1 MNRRVFFISDRT
13 GITAETLGGSLLTQ
27 FPDVQ
32 FTKTFIP
39 FVTDI
44 TSAKSAV
51 KKIIDQTRKDGENP
65 IVFSTLTD
73 PEVLSIIA
81 TSTPNV
87 FDLFGTFISPLELA
101 LDSSSSRTAGK
112 MHGISDTGAYEI
124 RLNALNF
131 TLNHDDGLSPSDF
144 HEADVILMGVSR
156 CGKTPTCLYLSMH
169 YSLKAANYPLTSD
182 DFSTFEI
189 PKVLQDVRDKL
200 YGLTIRPEQLSRIR
214 KERRPDGEYSK
225 INNCRQEVS
234 MAETLFRSEALP
246 FLDTST
252 VSIEEIAATIVQ
264 AMNLH
269 L

>member
-1 MNRRVFFISDRT
+1 MKRRVFFISDRT

-27 FPDVQ
+27 FPNIQ

-44 TSAKSAV
+44 ASARTAV
-51 KKIIDQTRKDGENP
+51 AKIVAHAKAGEEHP

-73 PEVLSIIA
+73 PEIQSIIA
-81 TSTPNV
+81 TSSPNV
-87 FDLFGTFISPLELA
+87 FDLFGTFIAPLESA
-101 LDSSSSRTAGK
+101 LESNSSRTAGK

-144 HEADVILMGVSR
+144 HEADIILMGVSR

-182 DFSTFEI
+182 DFTNFEF
-189 PKVLQDVRDKL
+189 PKALRDLKNKV

-225 INNCRQEVS
+225 ISNCRQEVS
-234 MAETLFRSEALP
+234 MAETLFRSEGLP

-264 AMNLH
+264 AMGLH
-269 L
+269 K

>member
-1 MNRRVFFISDRT
+1 MKRRIFFISDRT

-27 FPDVQ
+27 FPKIH

-44 TSAKSAV
+44 NSAKKAV
-51 KKIIDQTRKDGENP
+51 AKIIDQTKADGEDP

-73 PEVLSIIA
+73 PEVSSIIA
-81 TSTPNV
+81 TSSPNV
-87 FDLFGTFISPLELA
+87 FDLFGTFIGPLESA
-101 LDSSSSRTAGK
+101 LESVSSQTAGK
-112 MHGISDTGAYEI
+112 MHGISDTNAYEA

-144 HEADVILMGVSR
+144 HEADIILMGVSR

-182 DFSTFEI
+182 DFTNFKMPEVLHNAKD
-189 PKVLQDVRDKL
+189 KV

-214 KERRPDGEYSK
+214 KERRPEGEYSK
-225 INNCRQEVS
+225 INNCRREVS
-234 MAETLFRSEALP
+234 MAETLFKSEGLP

-252 VSIEEIAATIVQ
+252 VSIEEIAATVVQ
-264 AMNLH
+264 AMGLH
-269 L
+269 